1 MTANIDVCQ
10 WLGHVGGTATAS
22 PPAGLPV
29 VDPVITPAA
38 AGPPGLAGT
47 IFACRAP
54 LARAPAKSSPFRII
68 LTVSLNRKGPES
80 RRR

>member
-54 LARAPAKSSPFRII
+54 LARAPLCADRGRRPLR
-68 LTVSLNRKGPES
+68 RPAHRRS
-80 RRR
+80 RRLSG